1 MHFHGLPFHARQRT
15 ALVAGTGELADGR
28 ARATDAERARWIPE
42 TDADL
47 LPLAR
52 RLRSEAPA
60 RPVWVLAKARDWD
73 KAPAEAQAA
82 FRVAERRHGMVTA
95 VLAE

>member
-1 MHFHGLPFHARQRT
+1 
-15 ALVAGTGELADGR
+15 
-28 ARATDAERARWIPE
+28 
-42 TDADL
+42 
-47 LPLAR
+47 
-52 RLRSEAPA
+52 
-60 RPVWVLAKARDWD
+60 VWVLAKARDWD